1 MARTP
6 YVTVRGSEPVP
17 PPSQPKETTMPAE
30 YERRDLNPDTQEKPE
45 DRPPE
50 AEAEEPK
57 PVKLD
62 AEEVNEL
69 LDIVHNTADLP
80 SLLALNQAAMIN
92 LTIMAKEVQEEL
104 TKRAEEAQ
112 KKAEELQ
119 AKIVA
124 WKQKKEDERK
134 AKEKADAA

>member
-1 MARTP
+1 M
-6 YVTVRGSEPVP
+6 
-17 PPSQPKETTMPAE
+17 ETTMPE
-30 YERRDLNPDTQEKPE
+30 QRKPEDE

-62 AEEVNEL
+62 AAEVNDL
-69 LDIVHNTADLP
+69 LEVVHNTADLP

-92 LTIMAKEVQEEL
+92 LTIMAAEVQEDL
-104 TKRAEEAQ
+104 DKRAEEMR

-134 AKEKADAA
+134 KAEKEAKEKADAA